1 MHLLL
6 ERNNILSAMST
17 ALRIVPSRSPLL
29 ITTGILLKAKENRLE
44 ITSTDLEV
52 TIRCFTPVLEI
63 YREGSLVIPARQAFE
78 IVRRLADGKIEIEG
92 QDNNVSMVYSGG
104 ELKINGFPVDEF
116 PIVATAFEERA
127 GFRIN
132 EGMKT
137 ALRSVLYAAGKDELR
152 PVFTG
157 IQFELREGTLT
168 MAATDAHRL
177 AVFEMPTDLEESYL
191 SIIPAK
197 ALREVERALG
207 QGEESVNV
215 VLQQNHAAFMIDA
228 VEIGTRLIEGRF
240 PDWRAAIPQ
249 GPPKTLIKGE
259 TAGLIAAIERAQV
272 LATGEA
278 STVVVHVQEGGFTV
292 SSQSESGGLKERV
305 PLQVEGEDVEI
316 AFNAVYLL
324 DALRVAPQDTFELEL
339 NGSLGP
345 ALLKTSENKG
355 FLALVLPLRM
365 L

>member
-29 ITTGILLKAKENRLE
+29 ITTGILLKTKENRLE

-52 TIRCFTPVLEI
+52 TIRCFTPALEV

-78 IVRRLADGKIEIEG
+78 IVRRLGEGKIEIEG
-92 QDNNVSMVYSGG
+92 QEGNVNIAYPGG
-104 ELKINGFPVDEF
+104 EVRINGFPVDEF
-116 PIVATAFEERA
+116 PVVDTLFESGS

-157 IQFELREGTLT
+157 VQFEVREGTLT

-177 AVFEMPTDLEESYL
+177 AVFEMPTDLEESCL

-197 ALREVERALG
+197 ALKEVERALG
-207 QGEESVNV
+207 QGEESVNM
-215 VLQQNHAAFMIDA
+215 VLQQNQAAFMIDA

-249 GPPKTLIKGE
+249 GPPRTLVKGE

-278 STVVVHVQEGGFTV
+278 STVVLKVHDGGLTV
-292 SSQSESGGLKERV
+292 SSQSESGGLKEKV
-305 PLQVEGEDVEI
+305 SLYVDGEDVEI

-324 DALRVAPQDTFELEL
+324 DALRVAPQDNFELEL

-345 ALLKTSENKG
+345 ALVKTSENPG